1 MIRRPPR
8 STQGVSSAASD
19 VYKRQYQ
26 RRVHGKFNKM
36 EEKKEEKQELQK
48 NYLSEIQE
56 KQGMILGSLINASEA
71 IEQFNKIS
79 KVHIKAAQ
87 EDYARHKTT
96 VKEICNNFLEIQ
108 TTIEKIRSFYN
119 VKQQ

>member
-56 KQGMILGSLINASEA
+56 KQGMMYHSSVIVDWEA
-71 IEQFNKIS
+71 QSMLQRQSNSSIKSPKFTS
-79 KVHIKAAQ
+79 KPP
-87 EDYARHKTT
+87 RKTT
-96 VKEICNNFLEIQ
+96 RATKPQ
-108 TTIEKIRSFYN
+108 
-119 VKQQ
+119 